1 MPFYTNSIHISKP
14 FARNVTMGHHDNVS
28 GSTKL
33 ANWGYIPWFTM
44 QTKSKGFG
52 IRTQGKLNLF

>member
-1 MPFYTNSIHISKP
+1 MKERKSYSKKIQQEEGDMPFYTNSIHISKP

-33 ANWGYIPWFTM
+33 ANWGYIP
-44 QTKSKGFG
+44 
-52 IRTQGKLNLF
+52 